1 MKVMRQNTD
10 GFAIAQY
17 DLKLRGPGEI
27 TGTAQAGNLTLG
39 IADIVRDHDILV
51 QARTDAFNYIRTKV
65 AP

>member
-1 MKVMRQNTD
+1 MKVMRQNTN

-39 IADIVRDHDILV
+39 IADIVRDHDILI
-51 QARTDAFNYIRTKV
+51 QARTDAFDYIRTKV

>member
-1 MKVMRQNTD
+1 MKILYETTD
-10 GFAIAQY
+10 GFIIANN

-51 QARTDAFNYIRTKV
+51 QARTDAFDYIRTKV